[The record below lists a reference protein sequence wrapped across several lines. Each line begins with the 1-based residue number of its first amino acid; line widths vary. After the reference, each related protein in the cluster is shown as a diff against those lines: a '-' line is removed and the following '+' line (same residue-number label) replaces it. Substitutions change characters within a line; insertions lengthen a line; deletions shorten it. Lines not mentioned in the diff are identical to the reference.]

1 MKKFYLC
8 TGDFPKGPFRIDEL
22 IKQGVSAT
30 DPIWCEEFGGDSKP
44 AVDITE
50 LKSLFIPA
58 VRNKPVTKSLNL
70 VTKPLNMIME
80 KWNAISIE
88 PNDKSK
94 YISLFKWS
102 CFAIIVLIVYYCI
115 VEFSN

>member
-30 DPIWCEEFGGDSKP
+30 DPIWCEEFGGESKP

-58 VRNKPVTKSLNL
+58 ERNKPITKQLN
-70 VTKPLNMIME
+70 TIIK
-80 KWNAISIE
+80 KWDANSIE

-94 YISLFKWS
+94 YITLFKWS